1 MSKYYIMV
9 VEEPIRAFSMVG
21 HGNSFNYEFA
31 VKGQTTPFEGLET
44 GDKIVGYI
52 SNTKKTFSYLFDVE
66 EVHSESECSFI
77 KTLEISRGAELET
90 LSEAVKQA
98 IYESEQKK
106 SFVMI
111 SNECYREIVDAMLNS
126 LSSEYGCESLTEE
139 TNTEEI
145 EYDESKRL
153 VGGRNV
159 LLYGVPGCG
168 KSYTIQTK
176 YCKDVDGI
184 ERVVFHPD
192 FTYGDFVGQ
201 ILPITKP
208 NNTIEYIF
216 SPGPFSRILYEA
228 YNNPEKKYCL
238 VIEELNRGNA
248 PAIFGDIFQ
257 LLDRD
262 EQGTSSY
269 SISNTDIA
277 GIVYSGNKSRK
288 VFIPS
293 NLSILATMNTSDQN
307 VFTLDTAFQR
317 RWKMR
322 MIENDVDKATAISN
336 LKILDTSIT
345 WSRFNKVINAQILVK
360 NMGMTSSEDKRLG
373 AYFVSSQDLIY
384 QDPTA
389 EGLSAEQIEE
399 ANDNN
404 HNFPEKVL
412 KYLWDD
418 AFKFTRQ
425 EVFKEEYTS
434 LEQLISAFESATGD
448 DRFGI
453 FVDDIFNLNN

>member
-1 MSKYYIMV
+1 MSV
-9 VEEPIRAFSMVG
+9 V
-21 HGNSFNYEFA
+21 
-31 VKGQTTPFEGLET
+31 
-44 GDKIVGYI
+44 DK
-52 SNTKKTFSYLFDVE
+52 
-66 EVHSESECSFI
+66 
-77 KTLEISRGAELET
+77 
-90 LSEAVKQA
+90 
-98 IYESEQKK
+98 
-106 SFVMI
+106 
-111 SNECYREIVDAMLNS
+111 
-126 LSSEYGCESLTEE
+126 
-139 TNTEEI
+139 
-145 EYDESKRL
+145 SK
-153 VGGRNV
+153 
-159 LLYGVPGCG
+159 
-168 KSYTIQTK
+168 
-176 YCKDVDGI
+176 
-184 ERVVFHPD
+184 
-192 FTYGDFVGQ
+192 
-201 ILPITKP
+201 
-208 NNTIEYIF
+208 
-216 SPGPFSRILYEA
+216 
-228 YNNPEKKYCL
+228 
-238 VIEELNRGNA
+238 
-248 PAIFGDIFQ
+248 
-257 LLDRD
+257 
-262 EQGTSSY
+262 
-269 SISNTDIA
+269 
-277 GIVYSGNKSRK
+277 K

-322 MIENDVDKATAISN
+322 MIENDVDKATIISN

-399 ANDNN
+399 AIDNN

-453 FVDDIFNLNN
+453 FVDDIFNLIN